1 MESTLAGKLDEFLF
15 RPGQLCIWWRK
26 GIHQIKAV
34 KDTEELLFQAFHN
47 DSLRTPKMELQ
58 TKAPGAAQQIAWPRV
73 QSREVNR
80 DAAAACADYSCSRH
94 TVDRVPIHAH
104 CSWAAIRL
112 GSFLL
117 SAALALCV
125 WSFPQRARGEVVCA
139 DDLVPEG
146 MAVTATGTSANC
158 AGACRA
164 REIMPVCGPVF
175 KICAGQPIPKG
186 YALDGVTTMP
196 NCACLG
202 SGDNGLVIR
211 YIGYKH
217 DPVLDAP
224 MESAQQQQ
232 QQQQRLEHPYGDPPF
247 GNLLCASNPL
257 YGSPPA
263 GGQPYGGVPSFYGN
277 GPPPYA
283 PPYGSAGLGAPAGQ
297 PSPIWNDQPN
307 EPFRVGQ

>member
-1 MESTLAGKLDEFLF
+1 MVMAL
-15 RPGQLCIWWRK
+15 
-26 GIHQIKAV
+26 IHQIKAV
-34 KDTEELLFQAFHN
+34 EDARIVLSSFRQRFAL
-47 DSLRTPKMELQ
+47 DSQGRMAPKMERQ
-58 TKAPGAAQQIAWPRV
+58 TEHRGAARPIAWQGV
-73 QSREVNR
+73 HGREVNR
-80 DAAAACADYSCSRH
+80 DAAAACADYFCSRH
-94 TVDRVPIHAH
+94 AAGRARARAH

-125 WSFPQRARGEVVCA
+125 WSFPQRAHGEVVCA

-146 MAVTATGTSANC
+146 MAVTATGTAANC

-164 REIMPVCGPVF
+164 REVAPVCGPVL

-211 YIGYKH
+211 YIGYEGYEH
-217 DPVLDAP
+217 DPVLDRP
-224 MESAQQQQ
+224 TEPSRQQ
-232 QQQQRLEHPYGDPPF
+232 LEYPYGYPPF

-257 YGSPPA
+257 YGGPPA
-263 GGQPYGGVPSFYGN
+263 G
-277 GPPPYA
+277 
-283 PPYGSAGLGAPAGQ
+283 PA
-297 PSPIWNDQPN
+297 S

>member
-1 MESTLAGKLDEFLF
+1 MKMVMAL
-15 RPGQLCIWWRK
+15 
-26 GIHQIKAV
+26 IHQIKAV
-34 KDTEELLFQAFHN
+34 EDARIVLSSFRQRFAL
-47 DSLRTPKMELQ
+47 DSQGRMAPKMERQ
-58 TKAPGAAQQIAWPRV
+58 TEHRGAARPIAWQGV
-73 QSREVNR
+73 HGREVNR
-80 DAAAACADYSCSRH
+80 DAAAACADYFCSRH
-94 TVDRVPIHAH
+94 AAGRARARAH

-125 WSFPQRARGEVVCA
+125 WSFPQRAHGEVVCA

-146 MAVTATGTSANC
+146 MAVTATGTAANC

-164 REIMPVCGPVF
+164 REVAPVCGPVL

-211 YIGYKH
+211 YIGYEGYEH
-217 DPVLDAP
+217 DPVLDRP
-224 MESAQQQQ
+224 TEPSRQQ
-232 QQQQRLEHPYGDPPF
+232 LEYPYGYPPF
-247 GNLLCASNPL
+247 GNLLCASNPP
-257 YGSPPA
+257 YGGPPA
-263 GGQPYGGVPSFYGN
+263 G
-277 GPPPYA
+277 
-283 PPYGSAGLGAPAGQ
+283 PA
-297 PSPIWNDQPN
+297 S

>member
-1 MESTLAGKLDEFLF
+1 MKMVMAL
-15 RPGQLCIWWRK
+15 
-26 GIHQIKAV
+26 IHQIKAV
-34 KDTEELLFQAFHN
+34 EDARIVLSSFRQRFAL
-47 DSLRTPKMELQ
+47 DSQGRMAPKMEPQ
-58 TKAPGAAQQIAWPRV
+58 TEHRGAARPIAWQGV
-73 QSREVNR
+73 HGREVNR
-80 DAAAACADYSCSRH
+80 DAAAACADYFCSRH
-94 TVDRVPIHAH
+94 AAGRARARAH

-125 WSFPQRARGEVVCA
+125 WSFPQRAHGEVVCA

-146 MAVTATGTSANC
+146 MAVTATGTAANC

-164 REIMPVCGPVF
+164 REVAPVCGPVL

-211 YIGYKH
+211 YIGYEGYEH
-217 DPVLDAP
+217 DPVLDRP
-224 MESAQQQQ
+224 TEPSRQQ
-232 QQQQRLEHPYGDPPF
+232 LEYPYGYPPF
-247 GNLLCASNPL
+247 GNLLCASNPP
-257 YGSPPA
+257 YGGPPA
-263 GGQPYGGVPSFYGN
+263 G
-277 GPPPYA
+277 
-283 PPYGSAGLGAPAGQ
+283 PA
-297 PSPIWNDQPN
+297 S

>member
-1 MESTLAGKLDEFLF
+1 MKMVMAL
-15 RPGQLCIWWRK
+15 
-26 GIHQIKAV
+26 IHQIKAV
-34 KDTEELLFQAFHN
+34 EDARIVLSSFRQRFAL
-47 DSLRTPKMELQ
+47 DSQGRMAPKMERQ
-58 TKAPGAAQQIAWPRV
+58 TEHRGAARPIAWQGV
-73 QSREVNR
+73 HGREVNR
-80 DAAAACADYSCSRH
+80 DAAAACADYFCSRH
-94 TVDRVPIHAH
+94 AAGRARARAH

-125 WSFPQRARGEVVCA
+125 WSFPQRAHGEVVCA

-146 MAVTATGTSANC
+146 MAVTATGTAANC

-164 REIMPVCGPVF
+164 REVAPVCGPVL

-211 YIGYKH
+211 YIGYEH
-217 DPVLDAP
+217 DPVLDRP
-224 MESAQQQQ
+224 MESDEHDPVPDRPTEPSRQQ
-232 QQQQRLEHPYGDPPF
+232 LEYPYGDPPF

-257 YGSPPA
+257 YGGPPA
-263 GGQPYGGVPSFYGN
+263 EPQPY
-277 GPPPYA
+277 
-283 PPYGSAGLGAPAGQ
+283 LGAPA
-297 PSPIWNDQPN
+297 S

>member
-1 MESTLAGKLDEFLF
+1 MVMAL
-15 RPGQLCIWWRK
+15 
-26 GIHQIKAV
+26 IHQIKAV
-34 KDTEELLFQAFHN
+34 EDARIVLSSFRQRFAL
-47 DSLRTPKMELQ
+47 DSQGRMAPKMERQ
-58 TKAPGAAQQIAWPRV
+58 TEHRGAARPIAWQGV
-73 QSREVNR
+73 HGREVNR
-80 DAAAACADYSCSRH
+80 DAAAACADYFCSRH
-94 TVDRVPIHAH
+94 AAGRARARAH

-125 WSFPQRARGEVVCA
+125 WSFPQRAHGEVVCA

-146 MAVTATGTSANC
+146 MAVTATGTAANC

-164 REIMPVCGPVF
+164 REVAPVCGPVL

-211 YIGYKH
+211 YIGYEGYEH
-217 DPVLDAP
+217 DPVLDRP
-224 MESAQQQQ
+224 TEPSRQQ
-232 QQQQRLEHPYGDPPF
+232 LEYPYGYPPF
-247 GNLLCASNPL
+247 GNLLCASNPP
-257 YGSPPA
+257 YGGPPA
-263 GGQPYGGVPSFYGN
+263 G
-277 GPPPYA
+277 
-283 PPYGSAGLGAPAGQ
+283 PA
-297 PSPIWNDQPN
+297 S